1 MLKRGKI
8 GSYISRL
15 TGGSRIWSRFFSGTG
30 AIPQGSSEALLKEED
45 LLESSLL
52 GYLYKKFTKGASRV
66 RSFCALHAEKSRV
79 VSITASLCRALLDTS
94 VGSFGVFLFFT
105 GLYSAAAFFI
115 KMYAGNEYDM
125 FSLIYSA
132 VIAFSG
138 LLLLPLRR
146 SIVTCISDG
155 ILTSYVAREM
165 LAVSRFALEEKRPP
179 KKRLAWAVLFGTL
192 AGILGFFVSPL
203 KILLFLLSVAAFAVI
218 IYSPEGGLY
227 ISLFLLPFA
236 DIRLSALVA
245 LTAGVSYLFKLLIGK
260 RNFYFTSADVFA
272 LLFALSAFIAGTLTP
287 FATENTGLTVVTV
300 AVLYILCANLMRSSE
315 QLYRLM
321 SVINSGALILALCCI
336 FAFLFGGSLGAF
348 GDYLSQKSAHVLLLP
363 LLLPAALSAAFSRGA
378 FSSGAI
384 ACVAIYV
391 AAAFTFSEWM
401 YLAVICTTALYFMLL
416 FRKRMGIIFGAV
428 ISCAAVLVL
437 FSTGII
443 KSGTAANAPVYPS
456 SAKTAFKYLFS
467 GVGFG
472 DKAFTFAFKSAGYGS
487 AEQGD
492 MYSAL
497 VIGGGILLLALFAAA
512 VVMIL
517 RRGLITVSGKTS
529 GKLKHSA
536 AAAVATLCALLLCG
550 IFGRI
555 WNMWENT
562 LLFSAVCGCICGL
575 PRIYDREAGDEI

>member
-15 TGGSRIWSRFFSGTG
+15 TGGSRIWSRFFSGKGLT
-30 AIPQGSSEALLKEED
+30 PQGEGDSLLKED
-45 LLESSLL
+45 SLLESSML
-52 GYLYKKFTKGASRV
+52 GSLYKKFTHGASRV
-66 RSFCALHAEKSRV
+66 RRFCAFHAEKSRV

-115 KMYAGNEYDM
+115 KLYAGSEYDV

-146 SIVTCISDG
+146 SIITCISDG
-155 ILTSYVAREM
+155 ILTSYVAKEM
-165 LAVSRFALEEKRPP
+165 LSVSRFALEEKRPP
-179 KKRLAWAVLFGTL
+179 KKRLAWGVLFGTL
-192 AGILGFFVSPL
+192 AGVMGFFVSPL
-203 KILLFLLSVAAFAVI
+203 KVLLFLLLAAAFAVI

-236 DIRLSALVA
+236 DIRISACVA
-245 LTAGVSYLFKLLIGK
+245 LTAGVSYVFKLLIGK
-260 RNFYFTSADVFA
+260 RNFYFTAADIFA
-272 LLFALSAFIAGTLTP
+272 LLFALSAYIAGKITP
-287 FATENTGLTVVTV
+287 FAYENIGITVLTV

-321 SVINSGALILALCCI
+321 SAVNSGALILALCCI
-336 FAFLFGGSLGAF
+336 FAFLFRGNLGAL
-348 GDYLSQKSAHVLLLP
+348 GDYLAQKSELVFLLP
-363 LLLPAALSAAFSRGA
+363 ILLPAAVSTAFSRGA

-384 ACVAIYV
+384 ACVAIYT
-391 AAAFTFSEWM
+391 AAALTFSEWM
-401 YLAVICTTALYFMLL
+401 YLAVIITTAIYFVFA

-443 KSGTAANAPVYPS
+443 DGNMVSAIPVYPS
-456 SAKTAFKYLFS
+456 AADTAFKYLFS

-472 DKAFTFAFKSAGYGS
+472 DKAFTFAFKSVGYGFPIN
-487 AEQGD
+487 GD
-492 MYSAL
+492 AYSAL
-497 VIGGGILLLALFAAA
+497 IIGGGLLLFILFAVM
-512 VVMIL
+512 VVLLL
-517 RRGLITVSGKTS
+517 RRGLVTLSGKAS
-529 GKLKHSA
+529 GKLKYSASA
-536 AAAVATLCALLLCG
+536 ACATLCALLLCG
-550 IFGRI
+550 VFGGV
-555 WNMWENT
+555 WNIWENV
-562 LLFSAVCGCICGL
+562 LLFSAVCGCMCGL

>member
-15 TGGSRIWSRFFSGTG
+15 TGGSRIWSRFFSGKGET
-30 AIPQGSSEALLKEED
+30 PQAKSDALLKED
-45 LLESSLL
+45 NLLESSML
-52 GYLYKKFTKGASRV
+52 GYLYKKFTHGASRV
-66 RSFCALHAEKSRV
+66 RRFCALHAEKSRV

-105 GLYSAAAFFI
+105 GLYSAAAFFV
-115 KMYAGNEYDM
+115 KLYAGSEYEL

-138 LLLLPLRR
+138 LLLMPLRR
-146 SIVTCISDG
+146 SMITCISDG

-165 LAVSRFALEEKRPP
+165 FSVSRYALEERRPP
-179 KKRLAWAVLFGTL
+179 KKRLAWGVLFGTV
-192 AGILGFFVSPL
+192 AGVLGFFVSPL
-203 KILLFLLSVAAFAVI
+203 NILLFLLAVAAFAVI

-236 DIRLSALVA
+236 DIRISACVA
-245 LTAGVSYLFKLLIGK
+245 LTAGASYLFKLLIGK
-260 RNFYFTSADVFA
+260 RNFYFTAADVFA
-272 LLFALSAFIAGTLTP
+272 LLFAFSAYIAGKITP
-287 FATENTGLTVVTV
+287 FGYENIGLTVITV

-336 FAFLFGGSLGAF
+336 FAFLFGGNLGAF
-348 GDYLSQKSAHVLLLP
+348 GDYLAQKSVHILLLP
-363 LLLPAALSAAFSRGA
+363 LFLPAALSTAFSRGA
-378 FSSGAI
+378 FSSGAL
-384 ACVAIYV
+384 ACLAIYV
-391 AAAFTFSEWM
+391 AAALSFSEWM
-401 YLAVICTTALYFMLL
+401 YLAVICTTALYLIFA

-443 KSGTAANAPVYPS
+443 NGSTVTEIPVYPFA
-456 SAKTAFKYLFS
+456 AKTAFKYLFS
-467 GVGFG
+467 GVGLG
-472 DKAFTFAFKSAGYGS
+472 ENAFNFAFKSAGYGAS
-487 AEQGD
+487 AGGD

-497 VIGGGILLLALFAAA
+497 IIGGGILLFMLFAAT
-512 VVMIL
+512 VVLIL
-517 RRGLITVSGKTS
+517 RRGLITVSGKTT

-536 AAAVATLCALLLCG
+536 AAAVATLFSLLLCG
-550 IFGRI
+550 IFGGV

>member
-15 TGGSRIWSRFFSGTG
+15 TGGSRIWSRFFSGKGET
-30 AIPQGSSEALLKEED
+30 PQAKSDALLKED
-45 LLESSLL
+45 NLLESSML
-52 GYLYKKFTKGASRV
+52 GYLYKKFTHGASRV
-66 RSFCALHAEKSRV
+66 RRFCALHAEKSRV

-105 GLYSAAAFFI
+105 GLYSAAAFFV
-115 KMYAGNEYDM
+115 KLYAGSEYEL

-138 LLLLPLRR
+138 LLLMPLRR
-146 SIVTCISDG
+146 SMITCISDG

-165 LAVSRFALEEKRPP
+165 FSVSRYALEERRPP
-179 KKRLAWAVLFGTL
+179 KKRLAWGVLFGTV
-192 AGILGFFVSPL
+192 AGVLGFFVSPL
-203 KILLFLLSVAAFAVI
+203 KILLFLLAVAAFAVI

-236 DIRLSALVA
+236 DIRISACVA
-245 LTAGVSYLFKLLIGK
+245 LTAGASYLFKLLIGK
-260 RNFYFTSADVFA
+260 RNFYFTAADIFA
-272 LLFALSAFIAGTLTP
+272 LLFAFSAYIAGKITP
-287 FATENTGLTVVTV
+287 FGYENIGLTVLTV

-336 FAFLFGGSLGAF
+336 FAFLFGGNLGDF
-348 GDYLSQKSAHVLLLP
+348 GDYLAQKSAHVLLLP
-363 LLLPAALSAAFSRGA
+363 LLLPAALSTAFSRGA
-378 FSSGAI
+378 FSSGAL
-384 ACVAIYV
+384 ACLAIYV
-391 AAAFTFSEWM
+391 AAALSFSEWM
-401 YLAVICTTALYFMLL
+401 YLAVICTTALYLIFA

-443 KSGTAANAPVYPS
+443 NGSTVTEIPVYPFA
-456 SAKTAFKYLFS
+456 AKTAFKYLFS
-467 GVGFG
+467 GVGLG
-472 DKAFTFAFKSAGYGS
+472 ENAFNFAFKSAGYGAS
-487 AEQGD
+487 AGGD

-497 VIGGGILLLALFAAA
+497 IIGGGILLFMLFAAT
-512 VVMIL
+512 VVLIL
-517 RRGLITVSGKTS
+517 RRGLITVSGKTT

-536 AAAVATLCALLLCG
+536 AAAVATLFSLLLCG
-550 IFGRI
+550 IFGGV

>member
-15 TGGSRIWSRFFSGTG
+15 TGGSRIWSRFFSGKGET
-30 AIPQGSSEALLKEED
+30 PQAKSDALLKED
-45 LLESSLL
+45 NLLESSML
-52 GYLYKKFTKGASRV
+52 GYLYKKFTAVASRA
-66 RSFCALHAEKSRV
+66 RRFCALHAEKSRV

-115 KMYAGNEYDM
+115 KLYAGSEYDV

-146 SIVTCISDG
+146 SIITCISDG
-155 ILTSYVAREM
+155 ILTSYVAKEM
-165 LAVSRFALEEKRPP
+165 LSVSRFALEEKRPP
-179 KKRLAWAVLFGTL
+179 KKRLAWGVLFGTL
-192 AGILGFFVSPL
+192 AGVLGFFVSPL
-203 KILLFLLSVAAFAVI
+203 KVLLFLLLAAAFAVI

-236 DIRLSALVA
+236 DIRISACVA
-245 LTAGVSYLFKLLIGK
+245 LTAGVSYVFKLLIGK
-260 RNFYFTSADVFA
+260 RNFYFTAADIFA
-272 LLFALSAFIAGTLTP
+272 LLFALSAYIAGKITP
-287 FATENTGLTVVTV
+287 FAYENIGITVLTV

-321 SVINSGALILALCCI
+321 SAVNSGALILALCCI
-336 FAFLFGGSLGAF
+336 FAFLFRGNLGAL
-348 GDYLSQKSAHVLLLP
+348 GDYLAQKSELVFLLP
-363 LLLPAALSAAFSRGA
+363 ILLPAAVSTAFSRGA

-384 ACVAIYV
+384 ACVAIYT
-391 AAAFTFSEWM
+391 AAALTFSEWM
-401 YLAVICTTALYFMLL
+401 YLAVIITTAIYFVFA

-443 KSGTAANAPVYPS
+443 DGNMVSAIPVYPS
-456 SAKTAFKYLFS
+456 AADTAFKYLFS

-472 DKAFTFAFKSAGYGS
+472 DKAFTFAFKSVGYGFPIN
-487 AEQGD
+487 GD
-492 MYSAL
+492 AYSAL
-497 VIGGGILLLALFAAA
+497 IIGGGLLLFILFAVM
-512 VVMIL
+512 VVLLL
-517 RRGLITVSGKTS
+517 RRGLVTLSGKAS
-529 GKLKHSA
+529 GKLKYSASA
-536 AAAVATLCALLLCG
+536 ACATLCALLLCG
-550 IFGRI
+550 VFGGV
-555 WNMWENT
+555 WNIWENV
-562 LLFSAVCGCICGL
+562 LLFSAVCGCMCGL

>member
-15 TGGSRIWSRFFSGTG
+15 TGGSRIWSRFFSGKGLT
-30 AIPQGSSEALLKEED
+30 PQGEGDSLLKED
-45 LLESSLL
+45 SLLESSML
-52 GYLYKKFTKGASRV
+52 GSLYKKFTHGASRV
-66 RSFCALHAEKSRV
+66 RRFCAFHAEKSRV

-115 KMYAGNEYDM
+115 KLYAGSEYDV

-146 SIVTCISDG
+146 SIITCISHG
-155 ILTSYVAREM
+155 ILTSYVAKEM
-165 LAVSRFALEEKRPP
+165 LSVSRFALEEKRPP
-179 KKRLAWAVLFGTL
+179 KKRLAWGVLFGTL
-192 AGILGFFVSPL
+192 AGVLGFFVSPL
-203 KILLFLLSVAAFAVI
+203 KVLLFLLLAAAFAVI

-236 DIRLSALVA
+236 DIRISACVA
-245 LTAGVSYLFKLLIGK
+245 LTAGVSYVFKLLIGK
-260 RNFYFTSADVFA
+260 RNFYFTAADIFA
-272 LLFALSAFIAGTLTP
+272 LLFALSAYIAGKITP
-287 FATENTGLTVVTV
+287 FAYENIGITVLTV

-321 SVINSGALILALCCI
+321 SAVNSGALILALCCI
-336 FAFLFGGSLGAF
+336 FAFLFRGNLGAL
-348 GDYLSQKSAHVLLLP
+348 GDYLAQKSELVFLLP
-363 LLLPAALSAAFSRGA
+363 ILLPAAVSTAFSRGA

-384 ACVAIYV
+384 ACVAIYT
-391 AAAFTFSEWM
+391 AAALTFSEWM
-401 YLAVICTTALYFMLL
+401 YLAVIITTAIYFVFA

-443 KSGTAANAPVYPS
+443 DGNMVSAIPVYPS
-456 SAKTAFKYLFS
+456 AADTAFKYLFS

-472 DKAFTFAFKSAGYGS
+472 DKAFTFAFKSVGYGFPIN
-487 AEQGD
+487 GD
-492 MYSAL
+492 AYSAL
-497 VIGGGILLLALFAAA
+497 IIGGGLLLFILFAVM
-512 VVMIL
+512 VVLLL
-517 RRGLITVSGKTS
+517 RRGLVTLSGKAS
-529 GKLKHSA
+529 GKLKYSASA
-536 AAAVATLCALLLCG
+536 ACATLCALLLCG
-550 IFGRI
+550 VFGGV
-555 WNMWENT
+555 WNIWENV
-562 LLFSAVCGCICGL
+562 LLFSAVCGCMCGL

>member
-15 TGGSRIWSRFFSGTG
+15 TGGSRIWSRFFSGKGET
-30 AIPQGSSEALLKEED
+30 PQAKSDALLKED
-45 LLESSLL
+45 NLLESSML
-52 GYLYKKFTKGASRV
+52 GYLYKKFTHGASRV
-66 RSFCALHAEKSRV
+66 RRFCALHAEKSRV

-105 GLYSAAAFFI
+105 GLYSAAAFFV
-115 KMYAGNEYDM
+115 KLYAGSEYEL

-138 LLLLPLRR
+138 LLLMPLRR
-146 SIVTCISDG
+146 SMITCISDG

-165 LAVSRFALEEKRPP
+165 FSVSRYALEERRPP
-179 KKRLAWAVLFGTL
+179 KKRLAWGVLFGTV
-192 AGILGFFVSPL
+192 AGVLGFFVSPL
-203 KILLFLLSVAAFAVI
+203 KILLFLLAVAAFAVI

-236 DIRLSALVA
+236 DIRISACVA
-245 LTAGVSYLFKLLIGK
+245 LTAGASYLFKLLIGK
-260 RNFYFTSADVFA
+260 RNFYFTAADIFA
-272 LLFALSAFIAGTLTP
+272 LLFAFSAYIAGKITP
-287 FATENTGLTVVTV
+287 FGYENIGLTVLTV

-336 FAFLFGGSLGAF
+336 FAFLFGGNLGAF

-363 LLLPAALSAAFSRGA
+363 LLLPAALSTAFSRGA
-378 FSSGAI
+378 FSSGAL
-384 ACVAIYV
+384 ACLAIYV
-391 AAAFTFSEWM
+391 AAALSFSEWM
-401 YLAVICTTALYFMLL
+401 YLAVICTTALYLIFA

-443 KSGTAANAPVYPS
+443 NGSTVTEIPVYPFA
-456 SAKTAFKYLFS
+456 AKTAFKYLFS
-467 GVGFG
+467 GVGLG
-472 DKAFTFAFKSAGYGS
+472 ENAFNFAFKSAGYGAS
-487 AEQGD
+487 AGGD

-497 VIGGGILLLALFAAA
+497 IIGGGILLFMLFAAT
-512 VVMIL
+512 VVLIL
-517 RRGLITVSGKTS
+517 RRGLITVSGKTT

-536 AAAVATLCALLLCG
+536 AAAVATLFSLLLCG
-550 IFGRI
+550 IFGGV